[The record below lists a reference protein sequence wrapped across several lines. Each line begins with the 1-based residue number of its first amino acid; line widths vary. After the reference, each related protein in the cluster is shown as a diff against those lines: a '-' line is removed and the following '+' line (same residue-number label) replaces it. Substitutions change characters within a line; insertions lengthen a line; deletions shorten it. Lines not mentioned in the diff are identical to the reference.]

1 MDTLALLPAL
11 QKMGVKAIKIE
22 GRQRSPAYVAAVT
35 RLARAAQRLRHP
47 PRNLPGTSGLAGFSI
62 VRVRGKSM
70 HAWCVSPDL
79 EMMAARTRPAYLTLG
94 PLLYHWP
101 RDKVVA
107 FYEDVAAWPI
117 DCVYLGETVCSKRSE
132 LRARDWLQITARLTN
147 QGKEVV
153 LSTCEPIE
161 SESDL
166 RALRKIADDGK
177 FQVEANDLGAVHLLA
192 GRICFVAGPYL
203 IIYSRMSLKYYL
215 ELGAFRWVMP
225 IELSQAGLAA
235 VFAGGELDRQT
246 EVFSYGCLPLAISPR
261 CFTARH
267 HNLSMDDC
275 GFRCIGNPDGFTA
288 STQDKESFL
297 VINDLQT
304 QSARVCNLIDEVA
317 RLVAMGM
324 SHLRISPQS
333 AQAAD
338 VVAMFNAG
346 LDGVLKPTGLR

>member
-166 RALRKIADDGK
+166 RGLRKIADNDK
-177 FQVEANDLGAVHLLA
+177 FQVDANDLGAVRLLA
-192 GRICFVAGPYL
+192 GRICFVAGPCL
-203 IIYSRMSLKYYL
+203 NL
-215 ELGAFRWVMP
+215 
-225 IELSQAGLAA
+225 LSYVAKVLSWAWY
-235 VFAGGELDRQT
+235 V
-246 EVFSYGCLPLAISPR
+246 PLSHAD
-261 CFTARH
+261 H
-267 HNLSMDDC
+267 
-275 GFRCIGNPDGFTA
+275 
-288 STQDKESFL
+288 
-297 VINDLQT
+297 T
-304 QSARVCNLIDEVA
+304 QSGRLGGGVCWRRAGRADRTFLI
-317 RLVAMGM
+317 R
-324 SHLRISPQS
+324 SP
-333 AQAAD
+333 A
-338 VVAMFNAG
+338 
-346 LDGVLKPTGLR
+346 TGDIASLLHRATPQPLQG